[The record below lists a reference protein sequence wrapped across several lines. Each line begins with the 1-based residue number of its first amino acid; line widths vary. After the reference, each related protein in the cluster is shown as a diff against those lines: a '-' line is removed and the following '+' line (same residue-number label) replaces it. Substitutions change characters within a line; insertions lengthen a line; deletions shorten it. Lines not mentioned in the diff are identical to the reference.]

1 MEFAFN
7 HLLAEIDDSFSGA
20 QMLLPEKEFLYLRL
34 DLRAASSKEKRWRR

>member
-20 QMLLPEKEFLYLRL
+20 Q
-34 DLRAASSKEKRWRR
+34 DVAAGKGVFVFTSGLKSCIE